1 MAIHCKKLSSDLS
14 RLMARDNLLV
24 LFHKEVLC
32 FASSLNIIGAW
43 AEDKKGASCD
53 LTLNGWGKRMLEMA
67 ASLGG
72 RSCFF

>member
-1 MAIHCKKLSSDLS
+1 MVPQPSIVDAFLHLL
-14 RLMARDNLLV
+14 NLLV

-72 RSCFF
+72 RSCFV